1 MPAIGTDPTLARRRA
16 KAANLKGLYAVTPDI
31 ADTAELLARVAAALR
46 GGARALQYRN
56 KSASPELRHT
66 QAAAL
71 AVARAAHP
79 ALYIVNDDA
88 ALAAA
93 VEADG
98 VHLGE
103 DDGDLAEARRIVG
116 PECVIGVSCYNDF
129 DRAREAVDAGADYV
143 AFGSFFAS
151 NVKPGARRAEVAL
164 LSRARALGVPVVAIG
179 GITAANAPSMFNA
192 GADAVAVI
200 SNVFAHREIDDVT
213 SAASAIDA
221 AFRTARGGR

>member
-1 MPAIGTDPTLARRRA
+1 MPAIGTDGARVRRRA
-16 KAANLKGLYAVTPDI
+16 KAGKLQGLYAITPDI
-31 ADTAELLARVAAALR
+31 ADTAELVARVSAALK
-46 GGARALQYRN
+46 GGARAFQYRN
-56 KSASPELRHT
+56 KSASSDLRNA

-71 AVARAAHP
+71 ARVHAAHS

-93 VEADG
+93 VGADG

-103 DDGDLAEARRIVG
+103 DDGDIAAARRIVG
-116 PECVIGVSCYNDF
+116 PECVVGVSCYNNLDL
-129 DRAREAVDAGADYV
+129 ARDAVDAGADYV

-151 NVKPGARRAEVAL
+151 SVKPGARRAEVAL

-179 GITAANAPSMFNA
+179 GITASSAPAMFAA

-200 SNVFAHREIDDVT
+200 SDVFAHPGIDDVA
-213 SAASAIDA
+213 SAAGAIDA
-221 AFRTARGGR
+221 AFRAGRGSR